1 MAEKDQTLIEKT
13 LAGDSSA
20 FGDLVERYA
29 RLVRGVIW
37 EAIRRPDEV
46 EDLVQEVFSQA
57 YENLATL
64 RQPAKFAAWLWQI
77 ATNAAMVY
85 HRKQKLAAS
94 AAESVAAL
102 AVHLRRPDEV
112 VEADETIRLMWEA
125 LDRLAPDYR
134 RLLVLYYF
142 EGCEQREIARFL
154 GLSPAVVRWR
164 LYKARKKLSDELRS
178 KLEDKVDEQFDVRR
192 RLRVKVMALL
202 PVAVVFQPQPR
213 PWLERWMP
221 WKYWALGTAAGLGIG
236 GLAYQLSQAPAA
248 QPSRE
253 ALRLEQQAR
262 LHAEPSIEWEP
273 PRPRAGQQVRI
284 KVEDLEV
291 EEGNQA
297 ELHLITD
304 PEYPLDQVVPMQ
316 REGSVWA
323 AALELPEQTKGV
335 FFFIAP
341 RAEGPQSLQNLR
353 YDASLT
359 IQKLLR
365 RYCHSL
371 LVYDGAGSPVK
382 GAIHSQAL
390 LAQKQGHPLEEV
402 LAWTDR
408 ELSLYPDNF
417 AVYLTRWKTMSKAG
431 HRSPEILAQLR
442 AEQEA
447 LRDSYPDRPEVL
459 WQAAQVNTSWQ
470 DSLRRELD
478 QHFPEYDRADEAAY
492 LRVFG
497 TKFRGRSDA
506 DHLAALEEFLRRYPN
521 SAYVDE
527 AYGDLLEALAQTSPG
542 RAAELADSLID
553 HTLVLPYDAAK
564 EEHQKTP
571 IYSGHGLPEG
581 FAYRLRFELFLRE
594 GRQEE
599 ALSLVHRLVAS
610 GLRDPWPYLHLG
622 QHLAGQD
629 DEPFIRES
637 PVVFPRDLSLAIQVL
652 EAGLPLATAE
662 NLLELPGFNPL
673 RPGPDYV
680 RSGYHQLSLEG
691 IYTVRQAFLQA
702 LAECHLVMNEYP
714 LAIHRLEEAAG
725 VRAKISTYPMIGD
738 RTSLLLGKGYE
749 RLGRW
754 EDAEQAYLRVV
765 AQDYSNPEA
774 ETALRRL
781 HQERYGHLD
790 KLQPLLRACRSQAPE
805 FVLKDTL
812 GQEIHLAD
820 FKGRPLLLYYDGL
833 ENSAFTAELIIA
845 QMETL
850 KKGVEKYQQ
859 QGLEVLHIRRMP
871 GVQHSPF
878 RLALDDDG
886 VLEKYQ
892 LSRFCALVLID
903 QEGRRCLRHEFWGGE
918 KEEGWLLQ
926 LQQKIE
932 ELLKEGT
939 AEPHVKLVVGAD
951 RGCPGCGM

>member
-46 EDLVQEVFSQA
+46 EDLVQEVFYQA
-57 YENLATL
+57 YRQLSSL
-64 RQPAKFAAWLWQI
+64 RQPAKFAAWLRQI
-77 ATNAAMVY
+77 ANNTAMAY

-94 AAESVAAL
+94 IAEQAAAF

-112 VEADETIRLMWEA
+112 VEDDETIRLMWEA

-142 EGCEQREIARFL
+142 EGCDQREIARFL
-154 GLSPAVVRWR
+154 DLSPAAVRWR
-164 LYKARKKLSDELRS
+164 LFMARNKLSAELCH
-178 KLEDKVDEQFDVRR
+178 KLEYKVEAQFNARR
-192 RLRVKVMALL
+192 RLRVKVMAGL
-202 PVAVVFQPQPR
+202 PAVAFLQPKR
-213 PWLERWMP
+213 PAVWTRWQA
-221 WKYWALGTAAGLGIG
+221 WGLGSLSVLG
-236 GLAYQLSQAPAA
+236 MAGLAYFQPWASGSYS
-248 QPSRE
+248 PSRE
-253 ALRLEQQAR
+253 AQRVQQQAK
-262 LHAEPSIEWEP
+262 LFSEPTVEWVP
-273 PRPRAGQQVRI
+273 LRPRAGQRVR
-284 KVEDLEV
+284 VRAADMEV
-291 EEGNQA
+291 RPGEQA
-297 ELHLITD
+297 ELHFITD

-316 REGSVWA
+316 REGGTWVA
-323 AALELPEQTKGV
+323 DFEVPENATAV
-335 FFFIAP
+335 FFFVAP
-341 RAEGPQSLQNLR
+341 RREGPQNLQNIR

-359 IQKLLR
+359 TQKLLQ

-371 LVYDGAGSPVK
+371 LVYNGAGTPVK

-390 LAQKQGHPLEEV
+390 LAQKQDRPLEEA

-417 AVYLTRWKTMSKAG
+417 AVYLTRWRAMSKAG
-431 HRSPEILAQLR
+431 HRSPEILAQLK

-447 LRDSYPDRPEVL
+447 LRDKYPDRPEVL
-459 WQAAQVNTSWQ
+459 WEAAQVNTSWQ

-497 TKFRGRSDA
+497 IKFRGGSDA

-527 AYGDLLEALAQTSPG
+527 AYGDLLEALARSAPA
-542 RAAELADSLID
+542 RAAQLADSLID

-564 EEHQKTP
+564 EENQKTP

-581 FAYRLRFELFLRE
+581 FVYRLRFELFLRE

-610 GLRDPWPYLHLG
+610 ELRDPWPYLHLG

-629 DEPFIRES
+629 DEPFIREN
-637 PVVFPRDLSLAIQVL
+637 PVVFPLDLPLAIQVL
-652 EAGLPLATAE
+652 DAGLPLATVE
-662 NLLELPGFNPL
+662 NLLELPGFNPPH
-673 RPGPDYV
+673 PGPDYV
-680 RSGYHQLSLEG
+680 RAEYHRFSLEG

-702 LAECHLVMNEYP
+702 LAECHLARDEYL
-714 LAIHRLEEAAG
+714 LAIHHLEEAAG

-774 ETALRRL
+774 ETALRRM

-805 FVLKDTL
+805 FALEDTL

-833 ENSAFTAELIIA
+833 TNSAPMTELAIK

-859 QGLEVLHIRRMP
+859 QGLEVLHVRRVP

-878 RLALDDDG
+878 RLVLDDDG

-918 KEEGWLLQ
+918 KEEEWLLQ

-939 AEPHVKLVVGAD
+939 AEPHAKLVVGAD